1 MCVWVCVHG
10 CACVCVNVR
19 ERESFWKSPKK
30 KKKSSKQMGLN
41 RDGFETSHKFLAR
54 KNIEMEFETTPSK
67 LICSYDKKDYSLF
80 IV

>member
-1 MCVWVCVHG
+1 MCVSEFG
-10 CACVCVNVR
+10 CARVCERER